1 MEDLFTALSGEKEI
15 YEKLHLRENP
25 EMPRMKK
32 FTDTEFELTYFND

>member
-1 MEDLFTALSGEKEI
+1 MKPKEI